1 MYTVQ
6 STNVGLA
13 ATAMMVGAVTS
24 DALLEKVFFSK
35 AGRFKRVDQ
44 KKVSDFKCINY
55 CN

>member
-24 DALLEKVFFSK
+24 DALLEKVFF
-35 AGRFKRVDQ
+35 FQ
-44 KKVSDFKCINY
+44 KQADLRG
-55 CN
+55 